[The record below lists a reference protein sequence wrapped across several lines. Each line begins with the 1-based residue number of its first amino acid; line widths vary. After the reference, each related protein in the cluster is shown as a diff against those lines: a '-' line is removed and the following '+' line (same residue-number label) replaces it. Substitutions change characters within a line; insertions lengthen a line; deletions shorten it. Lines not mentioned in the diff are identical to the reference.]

1 MDSLVSLETN
11 LLLLLEQYQDL
22 QQQLLDLQ
30 QKNQSQREEIMRS
43 HAELVKLRAEYNH
56 LETAYALLAE
66 NTDGEQRD
74 RVRQRITNLIAQVD
88 RALEALKQ

>member
-1 MDSLVSLETN
+1 MKSLATLESN
-11 LLLLLEQYQDL
+11 VEALLTQYRQL

-30 QKNQSQREEIMRS
+30 QENQSQREEIMRT
-43 HAELVKLRAEYNH
+43 HADYLQLKADYNH

-66 NTDGEQRD
+66 QTDGEQRD
-74 RVRQRITNLIAQVD
+74 RVRQRLTNLIAQVD

>member
-1 MDSLVSLETN
+1 MKSLAILEDN
-11 LLLLLEQYQDL
+11 VNVLLAQYRDL

-30 QKNQSQREEIMRS
+30 QKNQSQREEIMRT
-43 HAELVKLRAEYNH
+43 HADYLQLKADYNH

-66 NTDGEQRD
+66 QTDSEQRD
-74 RVRQRITNLIAQVD
+74 RVRQRLSNLIAQVD